1 MWKVITVPPLGLR
14 HAAFGAALLVLL
26 GSWIPV
32 LAIAATLLG
41 AHYWFSD
48 QIALSAMR
56 AEVTGPEEEPRLY
69 AIFTRLCAQAG
80 MPKPALAIAATDTPP
95 GAFATG
101 RTPSHAVL
109 CVTTGLTKQLT
120 DDELEAVL
128 ARELS
133 RLAHRDTVVTT
144 AAPLIALLAGLLTR
158 IPFHTSPL
166 GGSGWQTSPTL
177 GAASIIV
184 ALLVYTLGFLL
195 VWALS
200 RHRELAADHGA
211 AILTGQPS
219 SLARALIKLDT
230 AGTEIPTNDLRTL
243 TTPDALVITSA
254 GRRTRDLFSA
264 RPNLPTRLD
273 RLAKLTT
280 TLDSPQ

>member
-56 AEVTGPEEEPRLY
+56 AEVIGPEEEPRLY
-69 AIFTRLCAQAG
+69 AIFTRLCAQAD
-80 MPKPALAIAATDTPP
+80 MPKPALAIAATDAPN
-95 GAFATG
+95 AFAAG
-101 RTPSHAVL
+101 RAPSHAIL
-109 CVTTGLTKQLT
+109 CVTTGITKQLT

-144 AAPLIALLAGLLTR
+144 VAPLIALLAGLLTR
-158 IPFHTSPL
+158 IPFRTSPL
-166 GGSGWQTSPTL
+166 GGSGWQTDPTL

-200 RHRELAADHGA
+200 RHRELAADQSA

-243 TTPDALVITSA
+243 TTPDALVITVPR
-254 GRRTRDLFSA
+254 RRTRDVFSA
-264 RPNLPTRLD
+264 CPNLPTRLD

-280 TLDSPQ
+280 ALDSPE